1 MVQKQS
7 SPDALFPDWTAYNSR
22 QTKGTD
28 PGKLNIIADRL
39 ATGNRRLAYPL
50 TIGRGREADYDD
62 TIWDITITVPPYTK
76 GIGIIA
82 RGVCSIDP
90 DDSEAA
96 VLVYYRVS
104 GDAWERYVALTQG
117 AYGKDSGQ
125 DYADVKFLGFAS
137 TIENANPDSTDI
149 LASPIPVDVSDEP
162 QSITLQLKIDTSL
175 DFNLFEYGFFMI
187 PYYNEF
193 PDLP

>member
-39 ATGNRRLAYPL
+39 ATGNRRIAYPL
-50 TIGRGREADYDD
+50 TIGRGRAADYDD
-62 TIWDITITVPPYTK
+62 TIWDITIAVPPYTF
-76 GIGIIA
+76 GLGLRA
-82 RGVCSIDP
+82 RGVCEIDNT
-90 DDSEAA
+90 DQDAA
-96 VLVYYRVS
+96 VKLYYRIS
-104 GDAWERYVALTQG
+104 GELWDRFLALTQG
-117 AYGKDSGQ
+117 THGSETGE
-125 DYADVKFLGFAS
+125 DYADVQFLHFAE
-137 TIENANPDSTDI
+137 TDPTANPNSTDWNKT
-149 LASPIPVDVSDEP
+149 PIPVTVSDEP